1 MGQRDRRGKGRG
13 NRRGK
18 GAQAGRSDDTIWVYG
33 VHPVEEY
40 LDLGGGIDRLY
51 VARQRQIPQALLE
64 RLDRDGI
71 GYEEVENDELE
82 ELFEEHGLRGS
93 HQGIVLRGEAFDYG
107 DLDEVMEGLE
117 DREELVILALDQV
130 QDVGNLGAILRSAA
144 AFGVDAV
151 LIPEHRAA
159 SVNGAVIRASAGQ
172 ALRVAVVRVGNM
184 TRALQQ
190 LKEDHRCWVMG
201 TILAEEK
208 SVKPWEVSLS
218 GTRAV
223 WVVGGEHGGI
233 RRLVGEQCDHLVEI
247 PMAEGVESLNVAS
260 AASVVLYE
268 TWRQQKMG
276 K

>member
-1 MGQRDRRGKGRG
+1 MG
-13 NRRGK
+13 
-18 GAQAGRSDDTIWVYG
+18 SDDTIWVYG

-40 LDLGGGIDRLY
+40 LDLGGGVERIY
-51 VARQRQIPQALLE
+51 VSRQRQVPPALMARLE
-64 RLDRDGI
+64 REGI
-71 GYEEVENDELE
+71 RHEEVESE
-82 ELFEEHGLRGS
+82 EIEAIFEQHGLRGS
-93 HQGIVLRGEAFDYG
+93 HQGIVLRGEAFAYG
-107 DLDEVMEGLE
+107 DLDEVMAGLE
-117 DREELVILALDQV
+117 DREALVILALDQV
-130 QDVGNLGAILRSAA
+130 QDVGNFGAILRSAA

-151 LIPEHRAA
+151 LIPEHRSA

-172 ALRVAVVRVGNM
+172 ALRVSVVRVGNM

-190 LKEDHRCWVMG
+190 LKADHRCWVMG
-201 TILAEEK
+201 TILAEER
-208 SVKPWEVSLS
+208 SVKPWEVELA

-223 WVVGGEHGGI
+223 WIVGGEHGGI

-247 PMAEGVESLNVAS
+247 PMAPGVESLNVAS